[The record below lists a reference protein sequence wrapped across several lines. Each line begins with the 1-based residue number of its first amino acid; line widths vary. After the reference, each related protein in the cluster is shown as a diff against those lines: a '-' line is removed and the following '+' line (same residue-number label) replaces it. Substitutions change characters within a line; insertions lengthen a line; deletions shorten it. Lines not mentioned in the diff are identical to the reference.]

1 MNQTVDNQPN
11 AFKRWYRGHARAL
24 AGGLR
29 MPLQTPYSS
38 LFTVITLA
46 ICFYLPLLMWTLWQN
61 FNGVQQQWQNQSSVA
76 VFLKSNVGDE
86 QVQHLKQELAQKNL
100 IASVT
105 LVAKQTIKAELSND
119 PQLNQVIAVID
130 DYDLPDQLMLKPHEA
145 ATVDQLK
152 SLARQLQLHPDID
165 YVSFDAQWF
174 RQLQAVT
181 QALYYLTQG
190 SIVIFLTIVLVF
202 LSHSI
207 GNEVAAHKAEIALKK
222 LLGASPGQ
230 IRRRFL
236 YSGLYYGLVA
246 GLVAWLLLAMT
257 LWWMKK
263 PLLALTMS
271 FGRAFEINTGD
282 FTAWLIFMATCA
294 VIAWFGARISSSGH
308 IHKL

>member
-11 AFKRWYRGHARAL
+11 GLKRWYRGHLRAL
-24 AGGLR
+24 VGGWR
-29 MPLQTPYSS
+29 MPFQTPYSS

-61 FNGVQQQWQNQSSVA
+61 FAGVQQQWQNQGSVA
-76 VFLKSNVGDE
+76 VFLKPNVGD
-86 QVQHLKQELAQKNL
+86 QQRQDLQQELLQKNL
-100 IASVT
+100 IEAVT
-105 LVAKQTIKAELSND
+105 IVAKQTIKADLSDD

-145 ATVDQLK
+145 ATVEQLK
-152 SLARQLQLHPDID
+152 TLAKQLQLHPDID
-165 YVSFDAQWF
+165 YVSFDADWY

-207 GNEVAAHKAEIALKK
+207 GNEIAAHKGEIGLKK
-222 LLGASPGQ
+222 LLGATPGQ

-246 GLVAWLLLAMT
+246 GIFAWLLLVVT

-263 PLLALTMS
+263 PLMALTMS
-271 FGRAFEINTGD
+271 FGRAFSIHAGTLSQW
-282 FTAWLIFMATCA
+282 FIFILLCALITWL
-294 VIAWFGARISSSGH
+294 GARISSSGH

>member
-1 MNQTVDNQPN
+1 
-11 AFKRWYRGHARAL
+11 
-24 AGGLR
+24 
-29 MPLQTPYSS
+29 
-38 LFTVITLA
+38 
-46 ICFYLPLLMWTLWQN
+46 MWTLWQN
-61 FNGVQQQWQNQSSVA
+61 FDGIQQPWQNQGSVA
-76 VFLKSNVGDE
+76 VFLKPNVGE
-86 QVQHLKQELAQKNL
+86 QQRQALQQELSQKKL
-100 IASVT
+100 ISEVT
-105 LVAKQTIKAELSND
+105 LVAKQSIKSELSDD

-152 SLARQLQLHPDID
+152 SLAKQLQLHPDID
-165 YVSFDAQWF
+165 YVSFDADWY

-181 QALYYLTQG
+181 RALYYVTQG

-207 GNEVAAHKAEIALKK
+207 GNEVAAHKAEIGLKK

-236 YSGLYYGLVA
+236 YSGLYYGVLA
-246 GLVAWLLLAMT
+246 GLLAWLLLAVT

-263 PLLALTMS
+263 PLLALTES
-271 FGRAFEINTGD
+271 FGRAFVISTGSLSD
-282 FTAWLIFMATCA
+282 WFLFIVLCALISWL
-294 VIAWFGARISSSGH
+294 GARISSSGH

>member
-11 AFKRWYRGHARAL
+11 AFKRWYRGHGRAVL
-24 AGGLR
+24 GGFQT
-29 MPLQTPYSS
+29 PLQTPYSS

-61 FNGVQQQWQNQSSVA
+61 FDGVQQQWQNQGSVA
-76 VFLKSNVGDE
+76 VFLNPKVGE
-86 QVQHLKQELAQKNL
+86 QQRQNLQQELSHKKL
-100 IASVT
+100 IADVT
-105 LVAKQTIKAELSND
+105 LVAKQKIKADLSDD
-119 PQLNQVIAVID
+119 PQLNQVISVID
-130 DYDLPDQLMLKPHEA
+130 DYDLPDQLMLKPHKA
-145 ATVDQLK
+145 ATVEQLK
-152 SLARQLQLHPDID
+152 SLAKQLQLHPDID
-165 YVSFDAQWF
+165 YVSFDADWY

-207 GNEVAAHKAEIALKK
+207 GNEIAAHKAEISLKK
-222 LLGASPGQ
+222 LLGAAPGQ

-236 YSGLYYGLVA
+236 YSGVYYGVLA
-246 GLVAWLLLAMT
+246 GLLAWLLLMIT

-263 PLLALTMS
+263 PLMALTMS
-271 FGRAFEINTGD
+271 FGRAFEINVGSWSQ
-282 FTAWLIFMATCA
+282 WLIFIGLCGAIT
-294 VIAWFGARISSSGH
+294 WLGARISSSGH

>member
-11 AFKRWYRGHARAL
+11 GFKRWYRGHGRAIM
-24 AGGLR
+24 GGWR
-29 MPLQTPYSS
+29 MPMHTPYSS

-61 FNGVQQQWQNQSSVA
+61 FDGIQQQWQNQGSVA
-76 VFLKSNVGDE
+76 VFLKPNVGE
-86 QVQHLKQELAQKNL
+86 QQRQNLQAELTDKKL
-100 IASVT
+100 ISKVV
-105 LVAKQTIKAELSND
+105 LVAKQDIKSDLSDD

-130 DYDLPDQLMLKPHEA
+130 DYDLPDQLMLTPHEA

-152 SLARQLQLHPDID
+152 SLAKQLQLHPDID
-165 YVSFDAQWF
+165 YVSFDADWY

-181 QALYYLTQG
+181 RALYYVMQG
-190 SIVIFLTIVLVF
+190 SIAIFLTIVLVF

-207 GNEVAAHKAEIALKK
+207 GNEVAAHKAEISLKK

-236 YSGLYYGLVA
+236 YSGLYYGVLA
-246 GLVAWLLLAMT
+246 GLLAWLLLVIT

-263 PLLALTMS
+263 PLMALTMS
-271 FGRAFEINTGD
+271 FGRAFEINAGSMSD
-282 FTAWLIFMATCA
+282 WLIFITLCA
-294 VIAWFGARISSSGH
+294 FISWLGARISSSGH

>member
-1 MNQTVDNQPN
+1 MNKTVERQPN
-11 AFKRWYRGHARAL
+11 GFKRWYRGHARAL

-271 FGRAFEINTGD
+271 FGRTFEINTGD

-294 VIAWFGARISSSGH
+294 VIAWLGARISSSGH

>member
-1 MNQTVDNQPN
+1 MNQPIANQPN
-11 AFKRWYRGHARAL
+11 ALKRWYRGHGRAL
-24 AGGLR
+24 VGGWR
-29 MPLQTPYSS
+29 MPMHTPYSS

-61 FNGVQQQWQNQSSVA
+61 FDGIQQQWQNQGSVA
-76 VFLKSNVGDE
+76 VFLKPNVGE
-86 QVQHLKQELAQKNL
+86 QQRQALQQELSQKKL
-100 IASVT
+100 ISEVT
-105 LVAKQTIKAELSND
+105 LVAKQSIKSELSDD

-152 SLARQLQLHPDID
+152 SLAKQLQLHPDID
-165 YVSFDAQWF
+165 YVSFDADWY

-181 QALYYLTQG
+181 RALYYVTQG

-207 GNEVAAHKAEIALKK
+207 GNEVAAHKAEIGLKK

-236 YSGLYYGLVA
+236 YSGLYYGVLA
-246 GLVAWLLLAMT
+246 GLLAWLLLAVT

-263 PLLALTMS
+263 PLLALTES
-271 FGRAFEINTGD
+271 FGRAFVISTGSLSD
-282 FTAWLIFMATCA
+282 WFLFIVLCALISWL
-294 VIAWFGARISSSGH
+294 GARISSSGH

>member
-1 MNQTVDNQPN
+1 MNKTVDSQPN
-11 AFKRWYRGHARAL
+11 GFKRWYRGHGRAVL
-24 AGGLR
+24 GGFR
-29 MPLQTPYSS
+29 MPVQTPYSS
-38 LFTVITLA
+38 LFTIMTLA
-46 ICFYLPLLMWTLWQN
+46 ICFYLPLLMWTIWQN
-61 FNGVQQQWQNQSSVA
+61 FAGVQQEWQNQGSVA
-76 VFLKSNVGDE
+76 VFLKSKVGE
-86 QVQHLKQELAQKNL
+86 PQRRSLQQELADKNL
-100 IASVT
+100 IQSVT
-105 LVAKQTIKAELSND
+105 LVAKNTIKAELSDD

-152 SLARQLQLHPDID
+152 TLAKQLQLHPDID
-165 YVSFDAQWF
+165 YVSFDADWY

-207 GNEVAAHKAEIALKK
+207 GNEIASHKAEISLKK
-222 LLGASPGQ
+222 LLGATPGQ

-236 YSGLYYGLVA
+236 YSGVYYGVLA
-246 GLVAWLLLAMT
+246 GLVAWVLLIIT

-263 PLLALTMS
+263 PLMALTMS
-271 FGRAFEINTGD
+271 FGRAFEINAGTVNQ
-282 FTAWLIFMATCA
+282 WLIFMVLCA
-294 VIAWFGARISSSGH
+294 AITWLGARISSSGH

>member
-11 AFKRWYRGHARAL
+11 AFKRWYRGHGRAVL
-24 AGGLR
+24 GGFR
-29 MPLQTPYSS
+29 MPMQTPYSS
-38 LFTVITLA
+38 VFTIITLA

-61 FNGVQQQWQNQSSVA
+61 FDGVQQQWQNQGSVA
-76 VFLKSNVGDE
+76 VFLKPNVGE
-86 QVQHLKQELAQKNL
+86 QQRQNLQQELSQKNL
-100 IASVT
+100 IVEVI
-105 LVAKQTIKAELSND
+105 LVAKQNIKADLSDD

-130 DYDLPDQLMLKPHEA
+130 DYDLPDQLMLKPHKS
-145 ATVDQLK
+145 ATVEQLK
-152 SLARQLQLHPDID
+152 SLAKQLQLHPDID
-165 YVSFDAQWF
+165 YVSFDADWY

-207 GNEVAAHKAEIALKK
+207 GNEIAAHKAEISLKK
-222 LLGASPGQ
+222 LLGAAPGQ

-236 YSGLYYGLVA
+236 YSGVYYGVLA
-246 GLVAWLLLAMT
+246 GLLAWLLLMLT

-263 PLLALTMS
+263 PLMALTMS
-271 FGRAFEINTGD
+271 FGRAFEINVGSWSQ
-282 FTAWLIFMATCA
+282 WLIFIGLCA
-294 VIAWFGARISSSGH
+294 AITWLGARISSSGH